1 MKKRLINAGIL
12 TGVFILAVI
21 IFSYV
26 TNRGNNNMTAD
37 IGTATLPRIT
47 FSCEGYGINP
57 LIGYTQE
64 MDLTTMRDT
73 ITPVLNQQLRMK
85 VEACDNTI
93 SKIRY
98 QVRPL
103 DGGEKLAEGT
113 AKYNKDGVD
122 LSFDNGI
129 LTEERVLVIVLTVDK
144 KDVYYYTRIVNPVD
158 FSVAEC
164 LNYVNDFHENA
175 LAKAEGSN
183 VSTAIEPS
191 DEGDNT
197 TLQHVTIHSD
207 YNHVTWGNLEP
218 AVAGS
223 ERWKIV
229 ETNTTYTSIQLEY
242 EVRCKGEENGE
253 DTYKVKEFFR
263 VRYAAGNMYLL
274 NYDRTMNQIFNGSGT
289 VLSEKGILLG
299 ISSYDVPYMVND
311 DGTIV
316 SFIQAG
322 ELWNFNKELDEMSLL
337 FSFRDA
343 ENTDIRNLTDE
354 HVIKLLAVDK
364 DGNTTFAVYGY
375 MNRGAHEG
383 EVGAAIYY
391 YNIEKNSID
400 EKVFI
405 PSNKSAAIAAEELGK
420 LVYYSIDQDMLYVLV
435 DGTLYEIS
443 MKEETQE
450 KLVENLEEEQ
460 YVVSDDGHLVA
471 YQSNG
476 TIGEATEI
484 IVKNLK
490 NGKEYKV
497 KSGENET
504 VKPLGFVNNDFV
516 CGTAKKEDVGQTI
529 SGETVIP
536 MYKVEIRDTKSE
548 VIKTYQSESDYVLDT
563 KVESG
568 MITLNRA
575 VKNGSTYSSI
585 NADYITNNEEKKESN
600 IKLESYSTEL
610 KETQMRLTYADG
622 ISDKN
627 AKVLKPKQVLF
638 EKPAMVA
645 FSDAALTGR
654 YYVYG
659 YGELQGIYKKAGYA
673 VQKAND
679 VSGAAV
685 SSEQRYVWERGNR
698 SLEYTI
704 TDKDDLL
711 SHVREQ
717 LNAGKPAI
725 ELAGEISDGKAL
737 DLTGCTTEEMLYLI
751 NKGIPVIG
759 MIDGANSVILVG
771 YDQNYVTY
779 VETSTGSR
787 LAVPYQQMD
796 DMLAGTG
803 RAFISYIQ

>member
-1 MKKRLINAGIL
+1 MKKRLINAGVLAGI
-12 TGVFILAVI
+12 FILAVI

-47 FSCEGYGINP
+47 FSCEGYGVNP

-73 ITPVLNQQLRMK
+73 ITPVMNQQLRMK
-85 VEACDNTI
+85 VEAYDNTV
-93 SKIRY
+93 SKIQY
-98 QVRPL
+98 QVRTL
-103 DGGEKLAEGT
+103 DGAEKLADGT
-113 AKYNKDGVD
+113 AEYNKDGVD
-122 LSFDNGI
+122 LSFDNSI

-175 LAKAEGSN
+175 LAKVEGSN

-218 AVAGS
+218 AVAGN
-223 ERWKIV
+223 EQWKIV
-229 ETNTTYTSIQLEY
+229 ETNATYTSVQLEY
-242 EVRCKGEENGE
+242 EVRCKGEENEE
-253 DTYKVKEFFR
+253 DAYKVKEFFR
-263 VRYAAGNMYLL
+263 VRYVAGNMYLL

-322 ELWNFNKELDEMSLL
+322 ELWNYNKELDEMSLL

-405 PSNKSAAIAAEELGK
+405 PSNKSAAIASEELGK
-420 LVYYSIDQDMLYVLV
+420 LVYYSIGQDMLYVLV

-443 MKEETQE
+443 MKEEAQE
-450 KLVENLEEEQ
+450 KLVEKLEEEQ

-497 KSGENET
+497 TSADNET

-536 MYKVEIRDTKSE
+536 MYKVEIRDTHNE
-548 VIKTYQSESDYVLDT
+548 VIKTYQSDSDYVLDT

-575 VKNGSTYSSI
+575 VKNGNTYSSI
-585 NADYITNNEEKKESN
+585 NADYITNNEEKEESN

-679 VSGAAV
+679 VSGVAV
-685 SSEQRYVWERGNR
+685 SSEQRYVWERGNK
-698 SLEYTI
+698 SLEHTI
-704 TDKDDLL
+704 TDKEDLL
-711 SHVREQ
+711 SSIREQ

-725 ELAGEISDGKAL
+725 ELVGEISGGKPL

-751 NKGIPVIG
+751 SKGIPVIG
-759 MIDGANSVILVG
+759 MLDGTNSVILVG
-771 YDQNYVTY
+771 YDQNYVSY
-779 VETSTGSR
+779 IETSTGSR
-787 LAVPYQQMD
+787 LSVPYQEMD

>member
-1 MKKRLINAGIL
+1 MKKRLINAGVL
-12 TGVFILAVI
+12 AGVFILAVI

-47 FSCEGYGINP
+47 FSCEGYGVNP

-73 ITPVLNQQLRMK
+73 ITPVMNQQLRMK
-85 VEACDNTI
+85 VEAYDNTV
-93 SKIRY
+93 SKIQY
-98 QVRPL
+98 QVRTL
-103 DGGEKLAEGT
+103 DGAEKLADGT
-113 AKYNKDGVD
+113 AEYNKDGVD
-122 LSFDNGI
+122 LSFDNSI

-175 LAKAEGSN
+175 LAKVEGSN

-218 AVAGS
+218 AVAGN
-223 ERWKIV
+223 EQWKIV
-229 ETNTTYTSIQLEY
+229 ETNATYTSVQLEY
-242 EVRCKGEENGE
+242 EVRCKGEENEE
-253 DTYKVKEFFR
+253 DAYKVKEFFR
-263 VRYAAGNMYLL
+263 VRYVAGNMYLL

-322 ELWNFNKELDEMSLL
+322 ELWNYNKELDEMSLL

-405 PSNKSAAIAAEELGK
+405 PSNKSAAIASEELGK
-420 LVYYSIDQDMLYVLV
+420 LVYYSIGQDMLYVLV

-443 MKEETQE
+443 MKEEAQE
-450 KLVENLEEEQ
+450 KLVEKLEEEQ

-497 KSGENET
+497 TSADNET

-536 MYKVEIRDTKSE
+536 MYKVEIRDTHNE
-548 VIKTYQSESDYVLDT
+548 VIKTYQSDSDYVLDT

-585 NADYITNNEEKKESN
+585 NADYITNNEEKEESN

-679 VSGAAV
+679 VSGVAV
-685 SSEQRYVWERGNR
+685 SSEQRYVWERGNK
-698 SLEYTI
+698 SLEHTI
-704 TDKDDLL
+704 TDKEDLL
-711 SHVREQ
+711 SSIREQ

-725 ELAGEISDGKAL
+725 ELVGEISGGKPL

-751 NKGIPVIG
+751 SKGIPVIG
-759 MIDGANSVILVG
+759 MLDGTNSVILVG
-771 YDQNYVTY
+771 YDQNYVFY
-779 VETSTGSR
+779 IETSTGSR
-787 LAVPYQQMD
+787 LSVPYQEMD